1 MPGTLTKH
9 IFSTYDYKGSC
20 HSGSDE
26 GLPSF
31 AGVIWQFN
39 RLCSLSPLRYW
50 KTKNLSPKR
59 LSTGI
64 LMYTLASAVCDE
76 IHLYGFWPFGWDPNT
91 GKDLP
96 YHYYDKKGTKFT
108 TKWQETHQLPT
119 EFKLLYKLHREGVI
133 KLSLT
138 HCS

>member
-1 MPGTLTKH
+1 MKDESWYFALSK
-9 IFSTYDYKGSC
+9 IRCFLDLILDDLACLFS
-20 HSGSDE
+20 H
-26 GLPSF
+26 
-31 AGVIWQFN
+31 
-39 RLCSLSPLRYW
+39 RYW

-64 LMYTLASAVCDE
+64 LMYTLASAMCDE

-108 TKWQETHQLPT
+108 TKWQETHQLPS